1 MLRMLAALAVLILGV
16 SIGTAA
22 DKPTKV
28 RWYGQSLIQIETAA
42 GKKIVFDPHAIPVF
56 GAEKPDA
63 DLVCISHEHDDHNL
77 TIILP
82 KNEKRLELHGL
93 KPANK
98 AKTVFEWNKIDQKIE
113 ALGVQVK
120 TFGTYHDEKDGKE
133 RGLNSIFVVTVD
145 GLTFC
150 HLGDLGHELSPQLV
164 KQIGK
169 VDVLFVPVGGIYTIN
184 GEVARKV
191 TAAINP
197 RLFAIPMHYAV
208 EGYDDLLSPAE
219 FLEEQKNVK
228 KMEDTNELSV
238 SADMK
243 PDGGYT
249 VAVLGYKKAE
259 PKKDK

>member
-1 MLRMLAALAVLILGV
+1 MLRMLAALAALALGI
-16 SIGTAA
+16 SMATAA

-28 RWYGQSLIQIETAA
+28 RWYGQSLIQIETST
-42 GKKIVFDPHAIPVF
+42 GKKIAFDPHAIPVF
-56 GAEKPDA
+56 GIEKPEA
-63 DLVCISHEHDDHNL
+63 DLCCISHEHDDHNQDS
-77 TIILP
+77 ILP
-82 KNEKRLELHGL
+82 KNEKRIVLHGL

-98 AKTVFEWNKIDQKIE
+98 QKTIFEWNKIDEKIE
-113 ALGVQVK
+113 ALGVTVK

-150 HLGDLGHELSPQLV
+150 HLGDLGHEPSPQLI

-208 EGYDDLLSPAE
+208 EGYDDLLTPGTIKS
-219 FLEEQKNVK
+219 LTVRH
-228 KMEDTNELSV
+228 ELV
-238 SADMK
+238 V
-243 PDGGYT
+243 T
-249 VAVLGYKKAE
+249 
-259 PKKDK
+259 

>member
-1 MLRMLAALAVLILGV
+1 MLRMLAALAALTLGT
-16 SIGTAA
+16 SLACAA

-28 RWYGQSLIQIETAA
+28 RWFGQSLIQIESST
-42 GKKIVFDPHAIPVF
+42 GKKIVFDPHLIPIF
-56 GAEKPDA
+56 GNDKPEA
-63 DLVCISHEHDDHNL
+63 DLVCITHEHDDHNQD
-77 TIILP
+77 TILP
-82 KNEKRLELHGL
+82 KNDKRIVLRGL
-93 KPANK
+93 KATNK
-98 AKTVFEWNKIDQKIE
+98 QKTIFEWNKIDQKIE
-113 ALGVQVK
+113 ALGATVK

-133 RGLNSIFVVTVD
+133 RGLNSIFVITVD

-150 HLGDLGHELSPQLV
+150 HLGDLGHELSPQLI

-169 VDVLFVPVGGIYTIN
+169 IDVLLIPVGGIYTIN

-197 RLFAIPMHYAV
+197 RLFAVPMHYAV
-208 EGYDDLLSPAE
+208 EGYDDLLSNAE

-228 KMEDTNELSV
+228 KMEDNNELSV

-243 PDGGYT
+243 PEEGYT
-249 VAVLGYKKAE
+249 VAVLGFKKAE

>member
-1 MLRMLAALAVLILGV
+1 MVRMLAALAALGLGV
-16 SIGTAA
+16 SAAAA

-28 RWYGQSLIQIETAA
+28 RWFGQSLMQIETAA
-42 GKKIVFDPHAIPVF
+42 GKKIVFDPHAIPIF
-56 GAEKPDA
+56 GNDKPEA
-63 DLVCISHEHDDHNL
+63 DLVCITHEHDDHNQAA
-77 TIILP
+77 ILP
-82 KNEKRLELHGL
+82 KNDKRIERHGL
-93 KPANK
+93 KAANK
-98 AKTVFEWNKIDQKIE
+98 AKTVFEWNKIDEKIDD
-113 ALGVQVK
+113 LGVTIK
-120 TFGTYHDEKDGKE
+120 TFGTYHDEKEGKE

-169 VDVLFVPVGGIYTIN
+169 VDVLLIPVGGIYTIN
-184 GEVARKV
+184 GELARKV

-197 RLFAIPMHYAV
+197 RLFAIPMHFAV
-208 EGYDDLLSPAE
+208 EGYDDLLSNAE
-219 FLEEQKNVK
+219 YLEEQKTVK

-243 PDGGYT
+243 SEGYT
-249 VAVLGYKKAE
+249 VAVLGYKKGE

>member
-1 MLRMLAALAVLILGV
+1 MLRNLSVIGAILIGAT
-16 SIGTAA
+16 SSPAA

-28 RWYGQSLIQIETAA
+28 RWYGQSLIQIETST

-56 GAEKPDA
+56 GSEKPEA

-82 KNEKRLELHGL
+82 KNDKRIEKHGL
-93 KPANK
+93 KAANK
-98 AKTVFEWNKIDQKIE
+98 QKTVFEWNKLDEKID
-113 ALGVQVK
+113 ALGVTIK
-120 TFGTYHDEKDGKE
+120 TFGTYHDERDGKE
-133 RGLNSIFVVTVD
+133 RGLNSIFVITVD

-169 VDVLFVPVGGIYTIN
+169 IDVLFVPVGGIYTIN

-191 TAAINP
+191 TAALNP
-197 RLFAIPMHYAV
+197 RLFAIPIHFAV
-208 EGYDDLLSPAE
+208 EGYDDLLGNGE

-228 KMEDTNELSV
+228 KYEDTNELSV

-243 PDGGYT
+243 ADAYT
-249 VAVLGYKKAE
+249 VAVLNFKKTE

>member
-1 MLRMLAALAVLILGV
+1 MVRMFAALAALTLGTAMA
-16 SIGTAA
+16 TAA

-28 RWYGQSLIQIETAA
+28 RWFGQSLIQIETAA
-42 GKKIVFDPHAIPVF
+42 GKKIVFDPHAIPIF
-56 GAEKPDA
+56 GNDKPEA
-63 DLVCISHEHDDHNL
+63 DLVCITHEHDDHNQAA
-77 TIILP
+77 ILP
-82 KNEKRLELHGL
+82 KNDKRLERRGL

-98 AKTVFEWNKIDQKIE
+98 AKTVFEWNKIDEKID
-113 ALGVQVK
+113 ALGVAIK
-120 TFGTYHDEKDGKE
+120 TFGVYHDEKEGKE
-133 RGLNSIFVVTVD
+133 RGLNSIFVLTVD

-150 HLGDLGHELSPQLV
+150 HLGDLGHELSPQLI

-169 VDVLFVPVGGIYTIN
+169 VDVLLIPVGGIYTIN

-197 RLFAIPMHYAV
+197 RLFAIPMHFAV
-208 EGYDDLLSPAE
+208 EGYDDLLSNAE
-219 FLEEQKNVK
+219 YLDEQKTVK

-243 PDGGYT
+243 PEGGYT
-249 VAVLGYKKAE
+249 VAVLGYKKGE

>member
-1 MLRMLAALAVLILGV
+1 MLRMLAALAALALGV
-16 SIGTAA
+16 SMSAAA

-28 RWYGQSLIQIETAA
+28 RWYGQSLIQIETVA
-42 GKKIVFDPHAIPVF
+42 GKKIVFDPHLVPAF
-56 GAEKPDA
+56 GLEKPDA
-63 DLVCISHEHDDHNL
+63 DLLCVSYEYDYIDFAK
-77 TIILP
+77 TLP
-82 KNEKRLELHGL
+82 KNDKRLERRGL
-93 KPANK
+93 KPTNK
-98 AKTVFEWNKIDQKIE
+98 AKTAFEWNKLDETIE
-113 ALGVQVK
+113 GLGVKLK
-120 TFGTYHDEKDGKE
+120 TFGVYRDEKDGKE
-133 RGLNSIFVVTVD
+133 RGLCSVFVIIVD

-150 HLGDLGHELSPQLV
+150 HLGVIGHELSPQLV

-169 VDVLFVPVGGIYTIN
+169 IDVLFVPVGGIYTIN

-197 RLFAIPMHYAV
+197 RLFAIPMHYGV

-238 SADMK
+238 SAEMK